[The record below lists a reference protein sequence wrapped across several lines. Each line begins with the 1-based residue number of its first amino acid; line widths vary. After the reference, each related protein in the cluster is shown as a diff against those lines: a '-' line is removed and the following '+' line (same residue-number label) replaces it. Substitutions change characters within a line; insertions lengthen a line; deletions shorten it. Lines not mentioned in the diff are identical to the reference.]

1 MVLVKNKSPPFIPL
15 VLSVFYA
22 LFRVAMNIVRI
33 ITSSKD
39 LGKLASSRFVP
50 QSFCCALFAV
60 SCAAFA
66 RVRFYSA
73 YAACD
78 PPDPVRIFPVFVAE
92 TGFAALFTISSS
104 TFSRLAFFVASLARF
119 PYYLRI
125 RNGFVY
131 DI

>member
-1 MVLVKNKSPPFIPL
+1 MKNKSSPFIPL

-22 LFRVAMNIVRI
+22 LFRVSMNIVGVV
-33 ITSSKD
+33 TPGKD
-39 LGKLASSRFVP
+39 LRKLASSRFVP

-60 SCAAFA
+60 SCAAIA

-73 YAACD
+73 YATCNPLD
-78 PPDPVRIFPVFVAE
+78 TVRIFLILVAKPC
-92 TGFAALFTISSS
+92 FATLFTISVSAL
-104 TFSRLAFFVASLARF
+104 SRFALLLASFARF

-131 DI
+131 NI